1 MMHFLTV
8 DFGHIQT
15 LHLLLLDNLPSVTEK
30 NTRAQQHLDGRPWS
44 FATTENFYRT
54 SGDISLSVDGSRPNL
69 VQNSCPLC

>member
-44 FATTENFYRT
+44 FAKPKIFTARLGT
-54 SGDISLSVDGSRPNL
+54 SPFRWMDRDPI
-69 VQNSCPLC
+69 